1 MLQILYG
8 TDWRENADR
17 LLDRLC
23 ARAAAGEDRQILIVP
38 EQFSFDAEWR
48 LCARGGDSIARYAEV
63 LSFTRLYDRVCAVT
77 GGAAAQIMDRSGRLI
92 AMAGALEQVR
102 SRLKLYGAH
111 AAKPEFLL
119 SLLAL
124 YEEFQ
129 SYGVKD
135 ELLQDVQQNLQG
147 RLAEKLE
154 ELGLIFESYE
164 SICANAAQDPAT
176 RLTKLADKLI
186 ESDFAENRSV
196 WIDGFTDFTAQEL
209 DVIGALLRSGA
220 RVTVALCCDGLRSGQ
235 ELFSVTRQTARQLLQ
250 LEGGAET
257 TYIEKADRPAAAA
270 FLAERLFAAQ
280 TAVFEQAAPIGFTEC
295 ADPYQ
300 QALRAAAGIQQLVRR
315 GVRWKQIAVACTD
328 LQQLQPALASI
339 FARLGIP
346 GYFAGTR
353 ELLQTP
359 VVRML
364 LSALRAAGGR
374 MAAEDVLDYLKSG
387 AAPIDRAD
395 CDLLENYAV
404 VWDLRG
410 SQWEKPF
417 ENDPLGFGQN
427 RKPEDYADILARLN
441 AARQAAILPLLR
453 LRRALS
459 EARNTAGQILALNRF
474 FDEID
479 LSGRLGEQTAQLQQA
494 GDFRRAQQTAQIYD
508 SLINTMEQIYGV
520 LGGSVRTPEEFYQ
533 FFRAALS
540 QCSVGTIPAT
550 LDCVH
555 VGSLRDL
562 RNNRAPY
569 LFVLGASDGLL
580 PARAAQTGL
589 LSAMER
595 KRLKSAGLSVAPDE
609 GEQLARELLAAYT
622 VLTSWDRELQ
632 LTCQA
637 GEPSY
642 LYTRLKKLFPN
653 SGTLPAAPLPA
664 TEYQAAAALAA
675 GEALPDDPA
684 LQAAAAALADR
695 AGFVPGGLSP
705 EAVRGLYGKTLYLSA
720 SRVDK
725 FASCRLA
732 YFLRY
737 GLKAMERKQARVDAP
752 LYGTFVHYVLEHTAK
767 QVMQEGGFRTVTPQR
782 LHEIAASAIE
792 AFANEQLGGLSDQ
805 GERVQYL
812 FRRSFDEV
820 TAVVEDLWQ
829 ELKDSEF
836 IPVEFELP
844 FERQNAVHIHGK
856 TASADMSGFVDRVD
870 RFDAPDGRSYVRVV
884 DYKTGSKDFDYT
896 DVLNGIGL
904 QMLIYLFALEQR
916 GTALLGTKV
925 EGAGVLYFPAKV
937 DVLSNV
943 TRLSPEE
950 AEKKR
955 RDAFRRK
962 GLVLDDERIRQA
974 MEPAQ
979 TPVYLPCKTDR
990 SGKRAYS
997 ADRAQLKALER
1008 FVYDKLAEMTD
1019 EIFAGDVTPNPYRRG
1034 EHSPCNYC
1042 EYAAVCH
1049 KAGGQIAERNLRQT
1063 GEERFWQEVERRNA
1077 EHG

>member
-1 MLQILYG
+1 
-8 TDWRENADR
+8 
-17 LLDRLC
+17 
-23 ARAAAGEDRQILIVP
+23 
-38 EQFSFDAEWR
+38 
-48 LCARGGDSIARYAEV
+48 
-63 LSFTRLYDRVCAVT
+63 
-77 GGAAAQIMDRSGRLI
+77 
-92 AMAGALEQVR
+92 
-102 SRLKLYGAH
+102 
-111 AAKPEFLL
+111 
-119 SLLAL
+119 
-124 YEEFQ
+124 
-129 SYGVKD
+129 
-135 ELLQDVQQNLQG
+135 
-147 RLAEKLE
+147 
-154 ELGLIFESYE
+154 
-164 SICANAAQDPAT
+164 
-176 RLTKLADKLI
+176 
-186 ESDFAENRSV
+186 
-196 WIDGFTDFTAQEL
+196 
-209 DVIGALLRSGA
+209 
-220 RVTVALCCDGLRSGQ
+220 
-235 ELFSVTRQTARQLLQ
+235 
-250 LEGGAET
+250 
-257 TYIEKADRPAAAA
+257 
-270 FLAERLFAAQ
+270 
-280 TAVFEQAAPIGFTEC
+280 
-295 ADPYQ
+295 
-300 QALRAAAGIQQLVRR
+300 
-315 GVRWKQIAVACTD
+315 
-328 LQQLQPALASI
+328 
-339 FARLGIP
+339 
-346 GYFAGTR
+346 
-353 ELLQTP
+353 
-359 VVRML
+359 
-364 LSALRAAGGR
+364 

-427 RKPEDYADILARLN
+427 RKPEEYADILARLN

-453 LRRALS
+453 LRRALL

-562 RNNRAPY
+562 RNSRAPY

-653 SGTLPAAPLPA
+653 SGTLPTAPLPA

-767 QVMQEGGFRTVTPQR
+767 QVMQEGGFRTVMPQR

-792 AFANEQLGGLSDQ
+792 AFASEQLGGLSDQ
-805 GERVQYL
+805 GERAQYL